1 MAEFISRLPAQG
13 SIPQIQEPPAWDEI
27 KSSDE
32 YKALSY
38 PDQLKLAS
46 QWGTETKAYASTLPD
61 YSPEQDAQIDEFVG
75 TKAVDVPADI
85 RIASGAA
92 GLVKGAA
99 AGMGAIAAGA
109 AGALT
114 GPAAP
119 VAIPA
124 LAVAGGIA
132 AEKIAQKGLETFT
145 PKALE
150 AQKFAPTEAKVGEL
164 APVALTAGAGAA
176 GLAKAGG
183 TLFRELGAKK
193 ATEELSKTVYKG
205 AALGAGIGTGAR
217 VLTGGEVTPGT
228 VATDALLGALY
239 TGLGSGARVKGYNR
253 DEAIALN
260 ERVKSGK
267 ASNTEFRDW
276 NAILAEAQ
284 KTGARGV
291 EGATRTTVELGGKP
305 VFEKTQ
311 LTGGIPTSTKPYYEP
326 IQAPIS
332 REIQVV
338 GRPPEQPEIKRAMPA
353 QYEQLPE
360 VGVRGLARGT
370 QADTAE
376 MQRRGIPTEIQAEF
390 TDLTAPTPRKKI
402 FSIESQGI
410 NRNAI
415 IPSTEGMR
423 GEIVKEGPIITP
435 RTQLPSGEKLALP
448 AQGEFRP
455 EKPAVESANIIE
467 AQKAIEERIR
477 QSGIGRKELRKELEA
492 GKTTIPKPM
501 AGRAGEAGF
510 VNPAELAQAAKIGA
524 ENTKRVARNYMT
536 YQGALSPEMAD
547 ELLANK
553 YNKAGMEFAI
563 KTAVRDYRNALKQ
576 TTGAT
581 ELSPE
586 LKDKIN
592 QYLDGK
598 IGVEALPKPLQ
609 LPVEKFRNDIDT
621 MSRGI
626 ALELNTLT
634 PEKRATIEAN
644 IGSYVSRDY
653 EKFRSKGFDMKTLE
667 KRDQVKFAR
676 SVDFVRRQII
686 DDARMEV
693 EDAAENGR
701 PPVEWLRQVNET
713 GVVPKNRLM
722 GEVQRIVEEGS
733 LAQRQGGEFE
743 PGSYGINKP
752 LSMLKGRK
760 EIPEEIRYLLGEY
773 TDPAIRYA
781 RTMQKMI
788 NLRVNNRT
796 LQNLRDQGFKAGL
809 FFDYAAPNTIRFA
822 SEDSKTLEPLNGV
835 YMPKDVADQI
845 KNFDV
850 STNSTAAY
858 KTFAAMNAWIKWAKT
873 VGSIKS
879 QARNFIFN
887 IPIQLQ
893 NGNFS
898 FMSEAGKTARMIQSD
913 YGFGPDTESIRSSLR
928 RAIKLGVANN
938 AKFNE
943 MEALMRDA
951 SISND
956 RLDEVVEKYFNKNS
970 AEVARNGWESVK
982 AVKDFMDFM
991 YRSGDNFHKMQLWGY
1006 RTRALMDGKG
1016 LSREQAEI
1024 EAADW
1029 VSNVFPTYEKIGR
1042 ALKAFRQNP
1051 FAKNFISWDAERIRN
1066 TYNSIKSGIEDF
1078 NTPGMRKYGIRT
1090 LLGNIMSAALSAST
1104 KLMTAAATGG
1114 ALAYTY
1120 KKIDELNQL
1129 APRYQ
1134 KFSTLLPVGYNKD
1147 KKEVTYIDMSF
1158 SDPFDVFRQPI
1169 NAFMSADSLDKALG
1183 NAIAAFVGNFAGVSI
1198 ATELGFG
1205 LIKNQKADGSPITNP
1220 KASLGKQSI
1229 DYGQYLLRAIEPGTV
1244 ADMRQLYYAIKGE
1257 PDPFFGPRAP
1267 VPSLPGMLSSFTGF
1281 RVQKLNLADE
1291 LAKKAVTF
1299 NSDIAKSTSLLS
1311 SELRRRG
1318 TPSAGDIGFGAQEM
1332 FKAREESFKDM
1343 RKAYKAA
1350 IDWGLNASEAAGAMA
1365 NGNMSKQNIQAI
1377 ITGQLPRYM
1386 PGRGMMRDLM
1396 REVPEDIRR
1405 RQEIMQSI
1413 LEEQQ

>member
-13 SIPQIQEPPAWDEI
+13 SESQIQEPPSWDEI

-32 YKALSY
+32 YNGLSY
-38 PDQLKLAS
+38 PEQLKLAS
-46 QWGTETKAYASTLPD
+46 QWGAETKAYASTLPD

-85 RIASGAA
+85 RMASGAA
-92 GLVKGAA
+92 GLIKGAA
-99 AGMGAIAAGA
+99 SGI
-109 AGALT
+109 GALGGSTLGMFT

-119 VAIPA
+119 VAVPA
-124 LAVAGGIA
+124 LGFAGAIGMEKL
-132 AEKIAQKGLETFT
+132 AEKGLETFR
-145 PKALE
+145 PKTFE
-150 AQKFAPTEAKVGEL
+150 AQKFAPTESKIGQI
-164 APVALTAGAGAA
+164 APEILTAGVG
-176 GLAKAGG
+176 GYRLVKAGK
-183 TLFRELGAKK
+183 TLFSELGARK
-193 ATEELSKTVYKG
+193 AAEELGKSVAKG
-205 AALGAGIGTGAR
+205 AAVGAGIGTGAR
-217 VLTGGEVTPGT
+217 ALTGGEITPGT

-239 TGLGSGARVKGYNR
+239 TGLGSRARVKGYNR

-267 ASNTEFRDW
+267 ATETEFRDW
-276 NAILAEAQ
+276 NGILAEAQ

-311 LTGGIPTSTKPYYEP
+311 LAVPETRPMPTAELPP
-326 IQAPIS
+326 I
-332 REIQVV
+332 
-338 GRPPEQPEIKRAMPA
+338 RPAG
-353 QYEQLPE
+353 LPE
-360 VGVRGLARGT
+360 AGVRGIVRGT

-376 MQRRGIPTEIQAEF
+376 MQRRGIPSEF
-390 TDLTAPTPRKKI
+390 QQSLIDLDYTPTKPKI
-402 FSIESQGI
+402 FSIESQGGVI
-410 NRNAI
+410 APEFSGTAETQ
-415 IPSTEGMR
+415 IPSKVIVPTPTTAPMEGELVR
-423 GEIVKEGPIITP
+423 EGAIITP
-435 RTQLPSGEKLALP
+435 RTQLPTTQRPALP
-448 AQGEFRP
+448 EKAQMVEAPQPTAQAAQAVQSIPRP
-455 EKPAVESANIIE
+455 M
-467 AQKAIEERIR
+467 
-477 QSGIGRKELRKELEA
+477 GGR
-492 GKTTIPKPM
+492 GV
-501 AGRAGEAGF
+501 EAGF
-510 VNPAELAQAAKIGA
+510 ISPAELAQAAKIGA
-524 ENTKRVARNYMT
+524 EGTKRVARNYMT

-547 ELLANK
+547 ELLSNK
-553 YNKAGMEFAI
+553 YNKAGMESAI
-563 KTAVRDYRNALKQ
+563 KTSVRDYRNALKQ
-576 TTGAT
+576 ATGAT

-586 LKDKIN
+586 LKDQIN

-598 IGVEALPKPLQ
+598 IGVDALPKPLQ

-653 EKFRSKGFDMKTLE
+653 EKFRSSGFDMKTLE

-693 EDAAENGR
+693 EDAADNNR

-713 GVVPKNRLM
+713 GIVPKDRLM

-809 FFDYAAPNTIRFA
+809 FFDYAAPNTVRFA

-850 STNSTAAY
+850 ATNSTAAY

-913 YGFGPDTESIRSSLR
+913 YGFGPDTESIRASLR

-982 AVKDFMDFM
+982 AVKDFMDFL

-1066 TYNSIKSGIEDF
+1066 TYNSIKSGIEDLK
-1078 NTPGMRKYGIRT
+1078 TPGMRKYGIRT

-1169 NAFMSADSLDKALG
+1169 NAFLSADSLDKALG

-1220 KASLGKQSI
+1220 KASIGKQSM
-1229 DYGQYLLRAIEPGTV
+1229 DYSQYLLRAIEPGTV

-1311 SELRRRG
+1311 SELKRRG
-1318 TPSAGDIGFGAQEM
+1318 TPSAGDIEFGAQEM
-1332 FKAREESFKDM
+1332 LKAREESFKDM

-1350 IDWGLNASEAAGAMA
+1350 IDWGLTTSEAAGAMA
-1365 NGNMSKQNIQAI
+1365 NGSMSRQNIQAI
-1377 ITGQLPRYM
+1377 ITGQLPRYI

-1413 LEEQQ
+1413 LEEQK

>member
-1 MAEFISRLPAQG
+1 MAEAIELSSANRIRQLAGVPVEPEISRPE
-13 SIPQIQEPPAWDEI
+13 EPPAWDEI
-27 KSSDE
+27 KSSEE
-32 YKALSY
+32 YKGLSY
-38 PDQLKLAS
+38 QDQLKLAS
-46 QWGTETKAYASTLPD
+46 QWGAETKAYASTLPE
-61 YSPEQDAQIDEFVG
+61 YSPEQDAQIDEFVS
-75 TKAVDVPADI
+75 TKAVDVPSDI
-85 RIASGAA
+85 RMASGAA

-99 AGMGAIAAGA
+99 AGMGAIAG
-109 AGALT
+109 GALGT
-114 GPAAP
+114 FAGPAAP
-119 VAIPA
+119 VAVPA

-132 AEKIAQKGLETFT
+132 AENLAQKGLEAFT

-150 AQKFAPTEAKVGEL
+150 AQKLAPTEAKVGEL
-164 APVALTAGAGAA
+164 APTVLTAGVGAA
-176 GLAKAGG
+176 GLAKAGT
-183 TLFRELGAKK
+183 TLFRELGAQK
-193 ATEELSKTVYKG
+193 AAEELGKTIGKS
-205 AALGAGIGTGAR
+205 AAVGAGIGTGVRA
-217 VLTGGEVTPGT
+217 LTGGEITPGT

-253 DEAIALN
+253 DEALSLN
-260 ERVKSGK
+260 ERVRSGK
-267 ASNTEFRDW
+267 ATDTEFRDW

-311 LTGGIPTSTKPYYEP
+311 LAGGMPTSTKPYYEP
-326 IQAPIS
+326 LPSPIS
-332 REIQVV
+332 REIQVAARPV
-338 GRPPEQPEIKRAMPA
+338 EGRPIKQAMPA

-360 VGVRGLARGT
+360 FGVRGAVRGT

-376 MQRRGIPTEIQAEF
+376 MQRRGIITPMQESLVNLDE
-390 TDLTAPTPRKKI
+390 PTPRTKI

-410 NRNAI
+410 NKEAI
-415 IPSTEGMR
+415 VPTSETIVTPSATKPMEVELVREGA
-423 GEIVKEGPIITP
+423 IITP
-435 RTQLPSGEKLALP
+435 RTKLPTTQRPALP
-448 AQGEFRP
+448 EKAQMVETPQPSAQASQVGQPIPRP
-455 EKPAVESANIIE
+455 MGA
-467 AQKAIEERIR
+467 R
-477 QSGIGRKELRKELEA
+477 Q
-492 GKTTIPKPM
+492 
-501 AGRAGEAGF
+501 GEAGF
-510 VNPAELAQAAKIGA
+510 ISPAELVQAAKIGA
-524 ENTKRVARNYMT
+524 EGTKRVARNYMT

-547 ELLANK
+547 ELLSNK

-576 TTGAT
+576 ATGAT

-586 LKDKIN
+586 LKDQIN

-653 EKFRSKGFDMKTLE
+653 EKFRNSNFDMKTLE

-693 EDAAENGR
+693 EDAADNNR

-713 GVVPKNRLM
+713 GVVPKDRLM

-733 LAQRQGGEFE
+733 LAQGKGGEFE

-781 RTMQKMI
+781 MTMQKMI

-809 FFDYAAPNTIRFA
+809 FFDYAAPNTVRFA

-913 YGFGPDTESIRSSLR
+913 YGFGPDTESIRASLR

-982 AVKDFMDFM
+982 TIKEFLDYL

-1066 TYNSIKSGIEDF
+1066 TYNSIKSGIEDLK
-1078 NTPGMRKYGIRT
+1078 TPGMRKYGIRT
-1090 LLGNIMSAALSAST
+1090 LLGNIMSAALSGST
-1104 KLMTAAATGG
+1104 KLMIAG
-1114 ALAYTY
+1114 ALGYSY

-1220 KASLGKQSI
+1220 KASIGKQSM
-1229 DYGQYLLRAIEPGTV
+1229 DYSQYLLRAIEPGTV

-1311 SELRRRG
+1311 SELKRRG
-1318 TPSAGDIGFGAQEM
+1318 TPSAGDIEFGAQEM

-1350 IDWGLNASEAAGAMA
+1350 VDWGLTTSEAAGAMA
-1365 NGNMSKQNIQAI
+1365 NGNMSRQNIQAI

-1396 REVPEDIRR
+1396 REVPEDVQRR
-1405 RQEIMQSI
+1405 REIMQSL
-1413 LEEQQ
+1413 LEKQ

>member
-1 MAEFISRLPAQG
+1 MADAVELSSANRIRQLVGMPVEA
-13 SIPQIQEPPAWDEI
+13 EPPKMEEPPSWDEI
-27 KSSDE
+27 KASED
-32 YKALSY
+32 YKGLSY
-38 PDQLKLAS
+38 PEQLNLAK
-46 QWGTETKAYASTLPD
+46 QWGEETKAYASILQD
-61 YSPEQDAQIDEFVG
+61 YSPEQGAQIDDFVS

-85 RIASGAA
+85 RMAAGAA

-99 AGMGAIAAGA
+99 AGL
-109 AGALT
+109 GALGGGALGMFT

-119 VAIPA
+119 VAVPA
-124 LAVAGGIA
+124 LGVAGAIGMEKL
-132 AEKIAQKGLETFT
+132 AEKGLETFT

-150 AQKFAPTEAKVGEL
+150 AQKYAPTEAKIGQI
-164 APVALTAGAGAA
+164 APEVLTAGVGGY
-176 GLAKAGG
+176 GLAKAGK
-183 TLFRELGAKK
+183 TLFSELGARK
-193 ATEELSKTVYKG
+193 AAEELGRAVGKG
-205 AALGAGIGTGAR
+205 AVVGASVGTIAR
-217 VLTGGEVTPGT
+217 AVTGGEITPGT

-239 TGLGSGARVKGYNR
+239 TGLGSGSRVKGYNR

-267 ASNTEFRDW
+267 ATEAEFKDW
-276 NAILAEAQ
+276 NGILAEAQ
-284 KTGARGV
+284 KTGAKGV
-291 EGATRTTVELGGKP
+291 EAAKRTTVELGGKP
-305 VFEKTQ
+305 VFEKTE
-311 LTGGIPTSTKPYYEP
+311 LTGGVPTSTRPYYEP
-326 IQAPIS
+326 LPSPIS
-332 REIQVV
+332 REIQIAT
-338 GRPPEQPEIKRAMPA
+338 RPVEEPSMKRAMPA
-353 QYEQLPE
+353 QYDKLPE
-360 VGVRGLARGT
+360 FGVRGAVRGT

-376 MQRRGIPTEIQAEF
+376 MQRRGIITPMQESLVNLDE
-390 TDLTAPTPRKKI
+390 PTPRTKI

-410 NRNAI
+410 NKEAI
-415 IPSTEGMR
+415 APTPETIITPSAPGSMEGELVR
-423 GEIVKEGPIITP
+423 EGAIITP
-435 RTQLPSGEKLALP
+435 RTQLPTTQRPALP
-448 AQGEFRP
+448 AKSEVVEAP
-455 EKPAVESANIIE
+455 KPAAPAEQVG
-467 AQKAIEERIR
+467 QAIPRPM
-477 QSGIGRKELRKELEA
+477 GGR
-492 GKTTIPKPM
+492 G
-501 AGRAGEAGF
+501 GEAGF
-510 VNPAELAQAAKIGA
+510 VSPAELAQATKIAA
-524 ENTKRVARNYMT
+524 ESTKKVARNYMT

-563 KTAVRDYRNALKQ
+563 KTAVRDYRNGLREA
-576 TTGAT
+576 TGST
-581 ELSPE
+581 VLSPE
-586 LKDKIN
+586 LRDQIN

-598 IGVEALPKPLQ
+598 VGIDSLPKPLQ
-609 LPVEKFRNDIDT
+609 LPIQKFRNDIDSN
-621 MSRGI
+621 SRAI
-626 ALELNTLT
+626 ALELNTLS

-653 EKFRSKGFDMKTLE
+653 EKFRNSNFDMKVLE
-667 KRDQVKFAR
+667 KRDQTKFAR

-686 DDARMEV
+686 DDAKMEV
-693 EDAAENGR
+693 EDAIANNR

-713 GVVPKNRLM
+713 GVVPKDRLM

-733 LAQRQGGEFE
+733 LKQGQGREFE
-743 PGSYGINKP
+743 PGSYGISKP

-796 LQNLRDQGFKAGL
+796 LQNLRDQGFSAGL
-809 FFDYAAPNTIRFA
+809 FFDYAAPNTVKFA
-822 SEDSKTLEPLNGV
+822 SEGSRVLEPLNGV

-850 STNSTAAY
+850 ASSSNAAY
-858 KTFAAMNAWIKWAKT
+858 KTFAHINAWIKWAKT

-898 FMSEAGKTARMIQSD
+898 FLSDSGKTVRMIQSD
-913 YGFGPDTESIRSSLR
+913 YGFGPDNESIRSSLR

-951 SISND
+951 NISD
-956 RLDEVVEKYFNKNS
+956 DKIDGYIEKYFGKIS
-970 AEVARNGWESVK
+970 SQLARGGWESVK
-982 AVKDFMDFM
+982 TAKEFMDFL

-1066 TYNSIKSGIEDF
+1066 TYNSIKSGIEDLR
-1078 NTPGMRKYGIRT
+1078 TPGMRKYGMRT
-1090 LLGNIMSAALSAST
+1090 ILGNIMSAALSAST
-1104 KLMTAAATGG
+1104 KLMTAG
-1114 ALAYTY
+1114 ALGYAYS
-1120 KKIDELNQL
+1120 KIDELNKL

-1134 KFSTLLPVGYNKD
+1134 KYSTLLPVGYDKD

-1169 NAFMSADSLDKALG
+1169 NAFMSEEGLVNRLG
-1183 NAIAAFVGNFAGVSI
+1183 AAVAGFVGNFMGVSI
-1198 ATELGFG
+1198 ATDLAFG
-1205 LIKNQKADGSPITNP
+1205 LIKNQKSDGSPITNP
-1220 KASLGKQSI
+1220 KAPLPKQMI
-1229 DYGQYLLRAIEPGTV
+1229 DYSKYLGRMIEPGTV

-1267 VPSLPGMLSSFTGF
+1267 VPSLPGVLSSFTGF

-1291 LAKKAVTF
+1291 LAKKAVAF
-1299 NSDIAKSTSLLS
+1299 NSDIAKSTSLMS
-1311 SELRRRG
+1311 SELKRRG
-1318 TPSAGDIGFGAQEM
+1318 QPTGDELRMGAELM
-1332 FKAREESFKDM
+1332 LKAREESFKDM
-1343 RKAYKAA
+1343 RQAYKAA
-1350 IDWGLNASEAAGAMA
+1350 IDWGLSTSEAAGAMA
-1365 NGNMSKQNIQAI
+1365 NGNMSKQNIMAI
-1377 ITGQLPRYM
+1377 ITGMLPKYRV
-1386 PGRGMMRDLM
+1386 GRGMMRDLM
-1396 REVPEDIRR
+1396 KEIPEDVRR
-1405 RQEIMQSI
+1405 RQEIMQSL

>member
-1 MAEFISRLPAQG
+1 LENKMADAIELSSANRIRQLAGMPLESEVPKLE
-13 SIPQIQEPPAWDEI
+13 EPPAWDEI

-32 YKALSY
+32 YKGLSY
-38 PDQLKLAS
+38 QEQLNLAS
-46 QWGTETKAYASTLPD
+46 QWGAETKAYASTLPD

-75 TKAVDVPADI
+75 TKAVDVPSDI

-99 AGMGAIAAGA
+99 AGIGGL
-109 AGALT
+109 GGSALGMFT

-119 VAIPA
+119 VAVPA
-124 LAVAGGIA
+124 LGVAGAIGMEKL
-132 AEKIAQKGLETFT
+132 AEKGLKTFT

-150 AQKFAPTEAKVGEL
+150 AQKYAPTEAKIGQI
-164 APVALTAGAGAA
+164 APEILTAGVGGY
-176 GLAKAGG
+176 GLVKAGK
-183 TLFRELGAKK
+183 TLFSELGARK
-193 ATEELSKTVYKG
+193 AAEELGKAVGKG
-205 AALGAGIGTGAR
+205 AAVGAGVGTIAR
-217 VLTGGEVTPGT
+217 AVTGGEITPGT

-239 TGLGSGARVKGYNR
+239 TGLGSGTRVKGYNR

-267 ASNTEFRDW
+267 ASDTEFRDW

-291 EGATRTTVELGGKP
+291 EGVTRTTVDLGGRP

-311 LTGGIPTSTKPYYEP
+311 LAGGMPTSTKPYYEP
-326 IQAPIS
+326 LPSPIS
-332 REIQVV
+332 REIQVAARPV
-338 GRPPEQPEIKRAMPA
+338 KGRPIKQAMPA

-360 VGVRGLARGT
+360 FGVRGAVRGT

-376 MQRRGIPTEIQAEF
+376 MQRRGIITPMQESLVNLDEP
-390 TDLTAPTPRKKI
+390 APRTKI

-410 NRNAI
+410 NKVAI
-415 IPSTEGMR
+415 APTPET
-423 GEIVKEGPIITP
+423 IITP
-435 RTQLPSGEKLALP
+435 PQPKPMEGKLVREGAIITPSTQLPATQRPALP
-448 AQGEFRP
+448 EKAQMVEAPQQTAQAAQVGQPIPRP
-455 EKPAVESANIIE
+455 MGG
-467 AQKAIEERIR
+467 
-477 QSGIGRKELRKELEA
+477 SG
-492 GKTTIPKPM
+492 
-501 AGRAGEAGF
+501 GEAGF
-510 VNPAELAQAAKIGA
+510 ISPAELAQAAKIGA
-524 ENTKRVARNYMT
+524 EGTKRVARNYMT

-547 ELLANK
+547 ELLSNK

-576 TTGAT
+576 ATGAT

-586 LKDKIN
+586 LKDQIN

-598 IGVEALPKPLQ
+598 IGIEALPKPLQ

-693 EDAAENGR
+693 EDAADNNR

-713 GVVPKNRLM
+713 GVVPKDRLM

-752 LSMLKGRK
+752 MSMLKGRK

-809 FFDYAAPNTIRFA
+809 FFDYAAPNTVRFA
-822 SEDSKTLEPLNGV
+822 SEESKTLEPLNGV
-835 YMPKDVADQI
+835 YMPKDVSDQI

-850 STNSTAAY
+850 ATNSTAAY

-898 FMSEAGKTARMIQSD
+898 FMLEAGKTARMIQSD
-913 YGFGPDTESIRSSLR
+913 YGFGPDTESIRASLR

-982 AVKDFMDFM
+982 AVKDFMDFL

-1066 TYNSIKSGIEDF
+1066 TYNSIKSGIEDLK
-1078 NTPGMRKYGIRT
+1078 TPGMRKYGIRT
-1090 LLGNIMSAALSAST
+1090 LIGNIMSAALSAST

-1169 NAFMSADSLDKALG
+1169 NAFLSADSLDKALG

-1220 KASLGKQSI
+1220 KASIGKQSM
-1229 DYGQYLLRAIEPGTV
+1229 DYSQYLLRAIEPGTV
-1244 ADMRQLYYAIKGE
+1244 SDMRQLYYAIKGE

-1311 SELRRRG
+1311 SELKRRG

-1350 IDWGLNASEAAGAMA
+1350 IDWGLTTSEAAGAMA
-1365 NGNMSKQNIQAI
+1365 NGNMSRQNIQAI

-1413 LEEQQ
+1413 LEEQK

>member
-13 SIPQIQEPPAWDEI
+13 SEPQIQEPPAWDEI

-32 YKALSY
+32 YKGLSY
-38 PDQLKLAS
+38 PEQLNLAK
-46 QWGTETKAYASTLPD
+46 QWGDETKAYASTLPE

-75 TKAVDVPADI
+75 TKAVDVPVDI
-85 RIASGAA
+85 RMASGAA
-92 GLVKGAA
+92 GLVRGAA
-99 AGMGAIAAGA
+99 AGIGGL
-109 AGALT
+109 GGSALGMFT

-119 VAIPA
+119 VAVPA
-124 LAVAGGIA
+124 LGVAGAIGMEKL
-132 AEKIAQKGLETFT
+132 AEKGLKTFT

-150 AQKFAPTEAKVGEL
+150 AQKYAPTEAKIGQI
-164 APVALTAGAGAA
+164 APEILTAGVGGY
-176 GLAKAGG
+176 GLVKAGK
-183 TLFRELGAKK
+183 TLFSELGARK
-193 ATEELSKTVYKG
+193 AAEELGKAVGKG
-205 AALGAGIGTGAR
+205 AAVGAGVGTIAR
-217 VLTGGEVTPGT
+217 AVTGGEITPGT

-239 TGLGSGARVKGYNR
+239 TGLGSGARVKGYSR
-253 DEAIALN
+253 DEAISLN

-267 ASNTEFRDW
+267 ATETEFRDW
-276 NAILAEAQ
+276 NGILAEAQ

-311 LTGGIPTSTKPYYEP
+311 LSGGMPTSTKPYYEQLP
-326 IQAPIS
+326 SPIS
-332 REIQVV
+332 REIQVAARPV
-338 GRPPEQPEIKRAMPA
+338 EGRPIKQAMPA
-353 QYEQLPE
+353 QYEKLPE
-360 VGVRGLARGT
+360 FGVRGTVRGT

-376 MQRRGIPTEIQAEF
+376 MQRRGIITPMQESLVNLDEP
-390 TDLTAPTPRKKI
+390 APRTKI

-410 NRNAI
+410 NKVAI
-415 IPSTEGMR
+415 APTPETIITPPQPKPMEGELIR
-423 GEIVKEGPIITP
+423 EGAIITP
-435 RTQLPSGEKLALP
+435 RTQLPTTQRPALP
-448 AQGEFRP
+448 EKAQMVEAPQQTAQAAQVGQPIPRP
-455 EKPAVESANIIE
+455 M
-467 AQKAIEERIR
+467 
-477 QSGIGRKELRKELEA
+477 GGR
-492 GKTTIPKPM
+492 G
-501 AGRAGEAGF
+501 GEAGF
-510 VNPAELAQAAKIGA
+510 ISPAELAQAAKIGA
-524 ENTKRVARNYMT
+524 EGTKRVARNYMT

-547 ELLANK
+547 ELLSNK

-563 KTAVRDYRNALKQ
+563 KTSVRDYRNALKQ
-576 TTGAT
+576 ATGIT

-586 LKDKIN
+586 LKDQIN

-598 IGVEALPKPLQ
+598 IGIEALPKPLQ

-693 EDAAENGR
+693 EDAADNNR

-713 GVVPKNRLM
+713 GVVPKDRLM

-809 FFDYAAPNTIRFA
+809 FFDYAAPNTVRFA

-835 YMPKDVADQI
+835 YMSKDVSDQI

-850 STNSTAAY
+850 ATNSTAAY

-913 YGFGPDTESIRSSLR
+913 YGFGPDTESIRAILR

-970 AEVARNGWESVK
+970 AEVARNGWESVT
-982 AVKDFMDFM
+982 AVKDFMDFL

-1006 RTRALMDGKG
+1006 RTKALMDGKG
-1016 LSREQAEI
+1016 LSKEQAEI

-1029 VSNVFPTYEKIGR
+1029 VSDVFPTYEKIGR

-1066 TYNSIKSGIEDF
+1066 TYNSIKSGIEDL

-1220 KASLGKQSI
+1220 KASIGKQSM
-1229 DYGQYLLRAIEPGTV
+1229 DYSQYLLRAIEPGTV

-1257 PDPFFGPRAP
+1257 PDPFFGRRAP
-1267 VPSLPGMLSSFTGF
+1267 VPSLPGILSSFTGF
-1281 RVQKLNLADE
+1281 RVQKLNLTDE

-1311 SELRRRG
+1311 SELKRRG
-1318 TPSAGDIGFGAQEM
+1318 TPSAGDIEFGAQEM

-1350 IDWGLNASEAAGAMA
+1350 IDWGLSTSEAAGAMA
-1365 NGNMSKQNIQAI
+1365 NGNMSRQNIQSI

-1396 REVPEDIRR
+1396 REVPEDVQR
-1405 RQEIMQSI
+1405 RQEIMQSL
-1413 LEEQQ
+1413 LEKQ